1 MNFVYLL
8 RCKDGSLYCGSTKDL
23 VKRVALHN
31 TGKGSSYVRSRGG
44 SKVVYSEQLPKWSMA
59 LQREAEIKRLPKYKK
74 EILVSTV
81 IK

>member
-44 SKVVYSEQLPKWSMA
+44 GKVVYSEQLPTWSMA